1 MRAEKLSGITIVSA
15 CSPNRYISDAFVFS
29 IRASVAAISS
39 AFSSFDLKD
48 GELLYIPSWNCCP
61 LSDEANWAAVP
72 HDESIKAAAMSSIEL
87 FFMFKSPIFYNNF
100 VSSQLDMLGNLHAVI
115 QSLLTHGRKSSLVKT
130 Q

>member
-1 MRAEKLSGITIVSA
+1 MVST
-15 CSPNRYISDAFVFS
+15 CSPTRYISDALVFS

-39 AFSSFDLKD
+39 ALSSLDLKD

-72 HDESIKAAAMSSIEL
+72 HDESTKAAAISSIEL

-100 VSSQLDMLGNLHAVI
+100 VSSQLDMLGKLCAHFHSIGHLAIDQV
-115 QSLLTHGRKSSLVKT
+115 
-130 Q
+130 